1 MRAQD
6 LLINM
11 HNKLFRDYSSL
22 RLIIASVYKKNKY
35 FSPPISKDEFEKKL
49 SELSADELSTLNMRL
64 NTDTKLKSPSVF
76 FWIFT
81 LFFAGLGVPN
91 FILGDKIGGI
101 LRIILNVFLYLA
113 LVILFVGTLGAYVY
127 ALVEILRSL
136 VCFVI
141 YICDLHANG
150 ILLRNY
156 NLHKVLKLIDEI
168 RGKR

>member
-76 FWIFT
+76 FWIFPFS
-81 LFFAGLGVPN
+81 LLVWECQ
-91 FILGDKIGGI
+91 IL
-101 LRIILNVFLYLA
+101 
-113 LVILFVGTLGAYVY
+113 
-127 ALVEILRSL
+127 S
-136 VCFVI
+136 
-141 YICDLHANG
+141 
-150 ILLRNY
+150 
-156 NLHKVLKLIDEI
+156 
-168 RGKR
+168 